1 MKLKINLKVFF
12 TFLALFIVF
21 ALLISLNAFS
31 HLGSVLTDKLYG
43 GKDVLDN
50 IVIIKI
56 DDESI
61 NKIGRWPWNRDVFAK
76 ILGNIDGAKIIGM
89 DISFFEKSENDELL
103 RDKLSS
109 LDNVVLAAEINEN
122 KLYKP
127 IFDAKFGYVN
137 FKAVTDGIIRKVDLS
152 LSDSVLP
159 LSFEIYK

>member
-61 NKIGRWPWNRDVFAK
+61 NKIGRWPWDRDVHARLLEKTEDAK
-76 ILGNIDGAKIIGM
+76 VVGIDV
-89 DISFFEKSENDELL
+89 SFFERSVND
-103 RDKLSS
+103 SS
-109 LDNVVLAAEINEN
+109 
-122 KLYKP
+122 
-127 IFDAKFGYVN
+127 
-137 FKAVTDGIIRKVDLS
+137 
-152 LSDSVLP
+152 
-159 LSFEIYK
+159 